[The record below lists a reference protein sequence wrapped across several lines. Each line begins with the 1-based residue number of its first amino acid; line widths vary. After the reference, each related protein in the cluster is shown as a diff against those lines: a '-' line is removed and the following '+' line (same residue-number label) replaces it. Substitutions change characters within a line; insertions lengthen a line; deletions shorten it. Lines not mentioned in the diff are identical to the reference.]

1 MIRHLYICNQ
11 VLQLYRQMKKISF
24 PIEPADLIATI
35 PNCRMMTYEKFAEI
49 NRCSIQDVVAVCESK
64 TGCTHYDIAN
74 DRYLILWNS
83 SQSDNNVEGRR
94 RWTKAH
100 ELGHV
105 ILNHL
110 SLAAQPMLAE
120 NNLNNLTP
128 TEIETEADVFA
139 ATLLCPMPIFQM
151 LDISSPSDIS
161 RVFGLSAEA
170 SANRWNEYLKWSR
183 YRRKTAWEND
193 MRRVLI
199 QRS

>member
-11 VLQLYRQMKKISF
+11 VLQLYRQMEKISF

-35 PNCRMMTYEKFAEI
+35 PNCRIMTYEKFAEI
-49 NRCSIQDVVAVCESK
+49 NECSIQDVVAVCESK
-64 TGCTHYDIAN
+64 TGCTHYDVAN

-83 SQSDNNVEGRR
+83 SRSSNNVEGRR

-105 ILNHL
+105 VLNHL
-110 SLAAQPMLAE
+110 ALAAQPMLAE

-128 TEIETEADVFA
+128 TEIEIEADIFA

-151 LDISSPSDIS
+151 FNISSPSSDRLNVS
-161 RVFGLSAEA
+161 ST
-170 SANRWNEYLKWSR
+170 S
-183 YRRKTAWEND
+183 
-193 MRRVLI
+193 
-199 QRS
+199 